1 MNITLCGSMKFID
14 KMDKVAAQLEA
25 RGHTVYKPDRAEGTA
40 YDREQSHANAQ
51 LKRGY
56 MNKRFD
62 KIDLAGGIVVV
73 NPPKNGIDG
82 YIGGNSFLEMA
93 YAFKHGLDIFTLY
106 PLPKEI
112 GYIDEL
118 CGMNPI
124 VLDGDLEKVESHIT
138 GLPLV
143 CIGAVSLVKRLA
155 IERGFR
161 RAGLPVRTEVVEVSP
176 SGTELSMS
184 LELTR
189 QRAASCLSNLKKLGK
204 TAADYVVDVESGL
217 FRPFEDSIAYPCE
230 VALVEGKDGVQR
242 VGFSTGATLYD
253 GDSSMAKQVNSTML
267 HRADQQLVE
276 DAIYKA
282 VAQARSDR

>member
-14 KMDKVAAQLEA
+14 EMDRVAAQLET
-25 RGHTVYKPDRAEGTA
+25 RGHTVYTPDRAEGTA

-56 MNKRFD
+56 MNKHFD

-73 NPPKNGIDG
+73 NPPKNGVGG

-106 PLPKEI
+106 PLPEGM

-118 CGMNPI
+118 RGMDPI
-124 VLDGDLEKVESHIT
+124 VLDGDLEKVEYHIA

-143 CIGAVSLVKRLA
+143 CIGTSSLIKRLA

-161 RAGLPVRTEVVEVSP
+161 RAGLPVRTEVVEVS
-176 SGTELSMS
+176 SAGAKLSMG

-189 QRAASCLSNLKKLGK
+189 QRAVNCLSDIKKLGK
-204 TAADYVVDVESGL
+204 TAADYVVDVKSGL
-217 FRPFEDSIAYPCE
+217 FRPFDNSVAHSCE

-242 VGFSTGATLYD
+242 VGFSTGATLHD
-253 GDSSMAKQVNSTML
+253 GDSSMAQQVNSTVL
-267 HRADQQLVE
+267 HCADQQLVE

-282 VAQARSDR
+282 VAQVEV

>member
-14 KMDKVAAQLEA
+14 EMDKVAAQLEA
-25 RGHTVYKPDRAEGTA
+25 RGHTVYTPDRAEGTA

-56 MNKRFD
+56 MNKHFD

-73 NPPKNGIDG
+73 NPPKNGVGG
-82 YIGGNSFLEMA
+82 YIGGNTFLEMA

-106 PLPKEI
+106 PLPEGM

-118 CGMNPI
+118 RGMDPI
-124 VLDGDLEKVESHIT
+124 VLDGDLEKVESHIA

-143 CIGAVSLVKRLA
+143 CIGTSSLIKRLA

-161 RAGLPVRTEVVEVSP
+161 RAGLPVRTEVVEVS
-176 SGTELSMS
+176 SAGAKLSMG

-189 QRAASCLSNLKKLGK
+189 QRAVNCLSDIKKLGK
-204 TAADYVVDVESGL
+204 TAADYVVDVKSGL
-217 FRPFEDSIAYPCE
+217 FRPFDNSVAYSCE
-230 VALVEGKDGVQR
+230 VALVEDKDGVQR
-242 VGFSTGATLYD
+242 VGFSTGATLHD
-253 GDSSMAKQVNSTML
+253 GDSSMAQQVNAMVL
-267 HRADQQLVE
+267 HCADQQLVE

-282 VAQARSDR
+282 VAQVEV